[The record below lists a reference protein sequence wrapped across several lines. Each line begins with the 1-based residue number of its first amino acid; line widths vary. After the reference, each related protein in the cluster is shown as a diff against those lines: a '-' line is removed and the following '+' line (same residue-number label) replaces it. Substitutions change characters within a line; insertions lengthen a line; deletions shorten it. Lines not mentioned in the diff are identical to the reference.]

1 MLHPPA
7 VRKRG
12 LFLWQKLSYVLM
24 IAAGHQ
30 RRGSQGTP
38 VGPQAGP
45 TAFSSAAYAPAF
57 GSAGMAFPMPHLYA
71 NSSGPL
77 SPQLSQV
84 CYQATCPTMLAM
96 PEMFCLFVY

>member
-1 MLHPPA
+1 
-7 VRKRG
+7 
-12 LFLWQKLSYVLM
+12 M

-30 RRGSQGTP
+30 RLGSQGTP

-57 GSAGMAFPMPHLYA
+57 GSAGMAFPAPHLYA

-84 CYQATCPTMLAM
+84 CFQASCPTMLAM
-96 PEMFCLFVY
+96 PEMRYLFVHGHGA